1 MWGVIDALLS
11 ILALS
16 PALTLAVPPPQIG
29 RGVVLLLVGAA
40 VWVLVY
46 RLAQRRGGPAAGD
59 PTPCPQCGEM
69 LPPFARFCRRCGRK
83 VG

>member
-1 MWGVIDALLS
+1 MSGVIDALLS
-11 ILALS
+11 TLA
-16 PALTLAVPPPQIG
+16 PTLAVPPPQIG

-69 LPPFARFCRRCGRK
+69 RPPFARFCRRCGRK